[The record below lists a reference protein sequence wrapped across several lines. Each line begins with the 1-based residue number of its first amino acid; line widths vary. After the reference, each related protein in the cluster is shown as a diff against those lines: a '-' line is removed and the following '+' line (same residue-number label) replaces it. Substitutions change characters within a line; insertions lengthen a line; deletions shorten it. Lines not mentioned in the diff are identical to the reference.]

1 MKTENVSLNCVRAVA
16 AITVVL
22 SHTRGYLMVPRDP
35 DDSLIEQGAYA
46 LTSLGHG
53 AVVMFFLLSG
63 YFVGGSVF
71 RAFAQQRFSWRRY
84 LNARLVRLWLV
95 LLPALVLIAALDTF
109 GHSLF
114 ATADAY
120 ASRSSDLSIS
130 TFLGNA
136 IFLQPSI
143 VPAFGSN
150 EALWSLGY
158 EFAYYL
164 ALPLLLTAVAGQ
176 AHPIARLC
184 AVSLLAILLVLV
196 DADVIYLSL
205 PWFVGA
211 AMAVHAD
218 WIVANVQRLRRH
230 AYIAGLALTSSV
242 LLGAMLLVKFQA
254 ATVGNTTWG
263 VYVLTG
269 AGAAFVALLLPDRV
283 PNPAISKK
291 IMRFFNDVSH
301 SSYSIYAFHL
311 PMLALMTAAMQTSLA
326 AALPSNAMGWSTV
339 AIATIA
345 LCGAGHILALI
356 TERQTETV
364 RRHVRPV
371 LFFGEPK
378 RI

>member
-1 MKTENVSLNCVRAVA
+1 MVA
-16 AITVVL
+16 
-22 SHTRGYLMVPRDP
+22 RDP
-35 DDSLIEQGAYA
+35 GDGPIVQGAYA

-95 LLPALVLIAALDTF
+95 LLPGLALTAALDTF
-109 GHSLF
+109 GHNLF

-120 ASRSSDLSIS
+120 TSRSSDLSIS

-164 ALPLLLTAVAGQ
+164 ALPLLLSVIARQ
-176 AHPIARLC
+176 AHLTVRLC
-184 AVSLLAILLVLV
+184 AVGLLAGLLVLV
-196 DADVIYLSL
+196 DADVVYLSL
-205 PWFVGA
+205 PWMVGA
-211 AMAVHAD
+211 AMALHAD
-218 WIVANVQRLRRH
+218 WIVANVQRLRSRT
-230 AYIAGLALTSSV
+230 YIAALALSSV
-242 LLGAMLLVKFQA
+242 ALLGAMLLVKFQA
-254 ATVGNTTWG
+254 ATVGNTTSG
-263 VYVLTG
+263 VYLLTG
-269 AGAAFVALLLPDRV
+269 AGAAFIALLLPDRV
-283 PNPAISKK
+283 PNLPISKK
-291 IMRFFNDVSH
+291 IMRFFNDLSH

-311 PMLALMTAAMQTSLA
+311 PVLALMTAAMQTSLA
-326 AALPSNAMGWSTV
+326 ISLPSNALGWIIV
-339 AIATIA
+339 LGATIA
-345 LCGAGHILALI
+345 LCVAGHLLALI

-364 RRHVRPV
+364 RRYIKPARG
-371 LFFGEPK
+371 FSEPK
-378 RI
+378 QI